1 MPLIVKLP
9 AGRGGRVIDRHV
21 ETIDVLPTILEL
33 AGVPVPERVD
43 GRSLFHPV
51 AAQSRRVTVYHR
63 VGTELNTVG
72 GDYTFDAAAV
82 ARRRDAAVRRKT
94 AWFGSG
100 GGRNPDALYLIG
112 PHAELVGQ
120 RVRGCPCSRARRPRS
135 PPAIDQAEDLRE
147 VDLGSRFVPGQI
159 TGELPAGRP
168 GGGRQVALAL
178 NGKIAATGWTFSL
191 EGSRRESFEL
201 MVPESAFRH
210 GPNHARLF
218 EIVAGSG
225 GPALRPLTRA
235 SHGPRISR

>member
-120 RVRGCPCSRARRPRS
+120 PRREHAAAASARRPRS
-135 PPAIDQAEDLRE
+135 PLASTRPRTCATSTRARASCPAR
-147 VDLGSRFVPGQI
+147 S
-159 TGELPAGRP
+159 PASCRTDDPAAAARWRSPSTARSPRP
-168 GGGRQVALAL
+168 GR
-178 NGKIAATGWTFSL
+178 TFSL
-191 EGSRRESFEL
+191 EGSPRESFEL

-210 GPNHARLF
+210 GPNDARLF

-225 GPALRPLTRA
+225 VRRCGR
-235 SHGPRISR
+235 